1 MHEPDLCLPYIYR
14 STRAAGVID
23 WNDRHLC
30 TQTESPHCISAMNLQ
45 CPTVLLGNQIYQVQ
59 WSRTHSS
66 ASALAV
72 FGSHVN
78 ATTHTLK
85 LAPPNQLGYCFGDG
99 RTRTKL
105 CEVSD
110 AERSSFSQPLNPLHN
125 ELRYRRF
132 RQIAGHCYRS
142 YSSDEQSSGWWKAIT
157 RRRYSS
163 SSASFTR
170 HSSRRPSEKI

>member
-99 RTRTKL
+99 RARTKP
-105 CEVSD
+105 CKAPD
-110 AERSSFSQPLNPLHN
+110 AERPPLAQMLQPLRDEVRHRRFKIWAGH
-125 ELRYRRF
+125 RYRVD
-132 RQIAGHCYRS
+132 
-142 YSSDEQSSGWWKAIT
+142 SSDEQSSGWWKAIT